1 MMHTM
6 IVNTTPVPKGRPRF
20 YGNHAVTP
28 EKTRLYE
35 ALIRDSWTYGMMDG
49 PLGVRMLFVMP
60 IPKSLSKKKHEE
72 LLGERHTKKPD
83 LDNLV
88 KAVLDGLNGTAFEDD
103 SRIHRIMAIKEYGD
117 EPRVVVTLTGEDKED
132 ELSGTVSEGTDQSL
146 RALVP

>member
-6 IVNTTPVPKGRPRF
+6 IVDTVPVPKGRPRF

-28 EKTRLYE
+28 PKTREYE
-35 ALIRDSWTYGMMDG
+35 KLIRESWTYGMMDG

-60 IPKSLSKKKHEE
+60 IPKSVSKKKHEE

-117 EPRVVVTLTGEDKED
+117 DPRVVVTLTGEEKE
-132 ELSGTVSEGTDQSL
+132 ELDGTVSEGTDQSL

>member
-1 MMHTM
+1 MTYTM
-6 IVNTTPVPKGRPRF
+6 TVNTTPVPKGRPRF

-35 ALIRDSWTYGMMDG
+35 ALIRDSWTYGKMEG
-49 PLGVRMLFVMP
+49 PLSVRMLFVMP

-88 KAVLDGLNGTAFEDD
+88 KAVLDSLNGVAYEDD
-103 SRIHRIMAIKEYGD
+103 SIIWSIDATKEYGD
-117 EPRVVVTLTGEDKED
+117 EPEVAVTFYAKEEDD
-132 ELSGTVSEGTDQSL
+132 G
-146 RALVP
+146 